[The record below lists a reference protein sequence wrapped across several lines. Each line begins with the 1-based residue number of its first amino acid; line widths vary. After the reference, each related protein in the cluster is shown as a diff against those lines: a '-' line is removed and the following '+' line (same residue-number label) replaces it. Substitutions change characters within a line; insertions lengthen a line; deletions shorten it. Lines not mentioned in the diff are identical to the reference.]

1 MLTTLAARLK
11 AHSHRHSHRR
21 RGPVV
26 TQSDESHLEPCTPG
40 VDCEDCPNRATKGST
55 LPLCLVGAG
64 ERARIIQVDE
74 GHRFRR
80 RLADLGLA
88 VGMEVRVVQASR
100 GAGPLILAVCNDS
113 RLAVGWGM
121 ANKIRVQV
129 KQS

>member
-1 MLTTLAARLK
+1 MLTTLVTRLK
-11 AHSHRHSHRR
+11 AQSHRHSE
-21 RGPVV
+21 PVV
-26 TQSDESHLEPCTPG
+26 APSQMEPCTPG
-40 VDCEDCPNRATKGST
+40 VDCEDCPNRSVKGST
-55 LPLCLVGAG
+55 LPLCLVGVG
-64 ERARIIQVDE
+64 ERAQIIQVDE

-121 ANKIRVQV
+121 ANKIRVQL
-129 KQS
+129 KKN